1 MKWEA
6 RRCNL
11 ANARL
16 RFVVRIQCYKTICKT
31 ICAACWSS
39 VRLLRL
45 SALPPP
51 AEPLD
56 AAIVSHNCLTP
67 TEVAVLQRVADC
79 GSVREA
85 ARALYRSETTLKREL
100 AAVREKL
107 GVATTLQAVV
117 WAIRQGIIR

>member
-16 RFVVRIQCYKTICKT
+16 RFVVRIQCYKTIC
-31 ICAACWSS
+31 AACWSS

-45 SALPPP
+45 SALRPPPP

-100 AAVREKL
+100 AAVRGKL
-107 GVATTLQAVV
+107 GVATTLQAVA

>member
-1 MKWEA
+1 MQFSKRKVALCCEDPMLQDYL
-6 RRCNL
+6 RRVL
-11 ANARL
+11 E
-16 RFVVRIQCYKTICKT
+16 QCPTLEVIC
-31 ICAACWSS
+31 SPPS
-39 VRLLRL
+39 
-45 SALPPP
+45 PPP

-100 AAVREKL
+100 AAVRGKL
-107 GVATTLQAVV
+107 GVATTLQAVA